1 VIAYTTARDV
11 LSAAVRLNLVGP
23 LAAVEMQ
30 ADVAEEAAA
39 AAAVAAQRGVAN
51 AASSAPLLEAMHP
64 CHDLLDRRIFRT

>member
-1 VIAYTTARDV
+1 
-11 LSAAVRLNLVGP
+11 VRLNLVGP

-51 AASSAPLLEAMHP
+51 AASSVAKRGAATHRE
-64 CHDLLDRRIFRT
+64 T